1 MAFQGTSEEIFE
13 ASENFSGDKGRF
25 NGLQESFNGIQ
36 EEYHGVSR
44 RSGYFE
50 EVLKEIFDD
59 LGNFQNIFKGGF
71 KVIRKRFWGCFGGVS
86 RQTKLFQDI
95 LGNYFFFSNFKEVSV
110 GVLKRFKVFR
120 WVQEVSKRFHGA
132 SMDSRSFQDSI
143 GEHQKGSTHLNGR
156 LEPM

>member
-1 MAFQGTSEEIFE
+1 MF
-13 ASENFSGDKGRF
+13 RW
-25 NGLQESFNGIQ
+25 
-36 EEYHGVSR
+36 
-44 RSGYFE
+44 
-50 EVLKEIFDD
+50 
-59 LGNFQNIFKGGF
+59 GF
-71 KVIRKRFWGCFGGVS
+71 KANQAIS
-86 RQTKLFQDI
+86 RHFREL
-95 LGNYFFFSNFKEVSV
+95 FFFSNFKEVSV